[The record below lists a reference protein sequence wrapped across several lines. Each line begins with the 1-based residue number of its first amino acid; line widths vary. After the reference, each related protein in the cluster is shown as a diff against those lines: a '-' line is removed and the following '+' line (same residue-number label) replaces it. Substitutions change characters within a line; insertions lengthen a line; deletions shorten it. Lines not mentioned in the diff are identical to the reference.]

1 MKVGLVG
8 WRGMVG
14 SVLMQRMVEEND
26 FAHIEPFYFST
37 SNAGGEAPSF
47 GGKTA
52 PALMEATD
60 ITSLKQMDVIITC
73 QGGDY
78 TSEVFPKLKA
88 TGWDG
93 YWIDAA
99 STLRMTDD
107 AIIVL
112 DPVNLNVIKD
122 GLAKGTKTFVG
133 GNCTVSLMLMGV
145 GALFQNNLV
154 EWMTA
159 MTYQAA
165 SGAGAQNMRE
175 LLTGMGYLYNNTKT
189 LLDDPKSAILDI
201 DRQVAELQRGE
212 GFPSANFGV
221 PLAGSLIPYIDK
233 QLESGQ
239 SKEEWKG
246 QVETNKIL
254 GNSQIV
260 PIDGHCVRIGA

>member
-1 MKVGLVG
+1 
-8 WRGMVG
+8 
-14 SVLMQRMVEEND
+14 
-26 FAHIEPFYFST
+26 
-37 SNAGGEAPSF
+37 
-47 GGKTA
+47 
-52 PALMEATD
+52 
-60 ITSLKQMDVIITC
+60 
-73 QGGDY
+73 

-175 LLTGMGYLYNNTKT
+175 LLT
-189 LLDDPKSAILDI
+189 
-201 DRQVAELQRGE
+201 
-212 GFPSANFGV
+212 
-221 PLAGSLIPYIDK
+221 
-233 QLESGQ
+233 
-239 SKEEWKG
+239 
-246 QVETNKIL
+246 
-254 GNSQIV
+254 
-260 PIDGHCVRIGA
+260 